1 MRTMIRVFTVMCFL
15 AAIIRADDSDNM
27 IFARDDSQPLT
38 NNNPVADEN
47 EVLVTPQTDSSEDLS
62 ITPDQFIPIVSD
74 NSTTNNSDSESN
86 SNSDS
91 ESDNKSD
98 SDSSSSSDSDSS
110 SSSDSESDSNSDSG
124 SNDSSEGENELDA
137 EQLEQIIEAEGLDRQ
152 DNDDENEVVIV
163 EEEDVTVFN

>member
-1 MRTMIRVFTVMCFL
+1 MRTMIRIFTVMCFL

-38 NNNPVADEN
+38 NNNPVVDEN
-47 EVLVTPQTDSSEDLS
+47 DGSEVLVTPQTDSSEDLS

-98 SDSSSSSDSDSS
+98 SDSSSSSDS
-110 SSSDSESDSNSDSG
+110 ESDNNSDSG

-152 DNDDENEVVIV
+152 DDNNENEVVIV
-163 EEEDVTVFN
+163 EEEDVTFFN